1 MDRISEGG
9 GGRRRRVTPLSEG
22 AEWPAEFSERDRSA
36 RDFGR
41 ISDTSRDAARPTR
54 SSRGGRPRPRPR
66 ITRCPWR
73 DRGAWTRGEGTWRN
87 RASAGRSR
95 LAGAATTPS
104 NSQPLASAGSS
115 EVEDELGAHNSA
127 GARRRERAV
136 YIPAC
141 KAVLDGVRCRL
152 RRDVLRKPAIEP
164 IRRAPTNKR
173 SDSRAPRP
181 LSNNNTSG

>member
-136 YIPAC
+136 YIPAMQGRARRSALSTSPRC
-141 KAVLDGVRCRL
+141 PEETCDRADSACANQQTLGFSRPSAVV
-152 RRDVLRKPAIEP
+152 
-164 IRRAPTNKR
+164 
-173 SDSRAPRP
+173 
-181 LSNNNTSG
+181 